1 MDASIASTNISDAPA
16 EPDLHPQVRIGQY
29 SDSGQK
35 LHNQDALAMQ
45 IPEGPLLRTKGIV
58 AALADGLSSAGAARE
73 AAESCVLGF
82 ISDYYATPALWS
94 VPRSAQRV
102 LEALNR
108 WLCRQT
114 LAGESHLC
122 TLSLLILRSR
132 TAHLFQVGDS
142 RIWRLRNDRL
152 ECLTRDHS
160 RIIGDNRQV
169 LTRVMGGDTRLDVD
183 YSSTDLQVGDVY
195 LLTTDG
201 IHGFLSRSRM
211 QGILRG
217 SSQPEV
223 AARSLVE
230 AALASGSDDNLSCQ
244 VLHVDGLPDASAD
257 EALRQ
262 RGNLP
267 LPPPLSPGI
276 RLDGFT
282 IIRELYASV
291 RSHLYLVEDDNGKQS
306 VIKTPSV
313 NLEDDRAALERFVME
328 GWVGQRLRN
337 AHLLRSLPL
346 PDNPSCL
353 YQHLEFIDGVTLQQ
367 WLKEHPDAAVEEKLY
382 LADQLLNG
390 IRALHRAD
398 VIHGDLK
405 PDNIM
410 VDTRGLVRI
419 VDFGS
424 CHCRGMEQ
432 HNAEIPLGI
441 RDYTAPE
448 LVNGET
454 PSEQSDLFSAAVI
467 IHEMLTSSLPWQG
480 RYEKSAQRPLPPLQG
495 HNAFVPLW
503 INNVLQIA
511 LQHQPKQRFTD
522 AAEFRDA
529 LRRPVRSRKPT
540 IDNETRQLRIW
551 KGISIVLGVLLLIS
565 VAGGF

>member
-1 MDASIASTNISDAPA
+1 MNASTLSKTPA
-16 EPDLHPQVRIGQY
+16 SEPTEPDLHPQVRIGQY
-29 SDSGQK
+29 SEAGQK

-45 IPEGPLLRTKGIV
+45 IPDGPMLRTKGIV

-114 LAGESHLC
+114 QAGESHLC

-142 RIWRLRNDRL
+142 RIWRLRNDKL

-160 RIIGDNRQV
+160 RLIGENRQV

-183 YSSTDLQVGDVY
+183 YGSHELQVGDTYV
-195 LLTTDG
+195 LTSDG
-201 IHGFLSRSRM
+201 VHGFLSRSRM
-211 QGILRG
+211 QGILRATEK
-217 SSQPEV
+217 PDV
-223 AARSLVE
+223 AAQALAE

-244 VLHVDGLPDASAD
+244 VLHVDALPDASAD
-257 EALRQ
+257 ETLRQ

-267 LPPPLSPGI
+267 LPPPLSPGV

-282 IIRELYASV
+282 VKRELYASV
-291 RSHLYLVEDDNGKQS
+291 RSHLYLVEDANGKQS
-306 VIKTPSV
+306 VLKTPSV
-313 NLEDDRAALERFVME
+313 NLEDDKDALERFVME

-337 AHLLRSLPL
+337 AHLLHTLPL
-346 PDNPSCL
+346 PEHPSCL

-432 HNAEIPLGI
+432 HNAGIPLGT
-441 RDYTAPE
+441 RDYSAPE
-448 LVNGET
+448 LVEGAA
-454 PSEQSDLFSAAVI
+454 PSEQSDLFSAAAI
-467 IHEMLTSSLPWQG
+467 IHEMLTGTLPWHG
-480 RYEKSAQRPLPPLQG
+480 RYEKAVHRPLPPLQG

-511 LQHQPKQRFTD
+511 LQRQPKQRFAD

-529 LRRPVRSRKPT
+529 LRRPVRTNKPVA
-540 IDNETRQLRIW
+540 DNAVRQLRVW
-551 KGISIVLGVLLLIS
+551 KGISITLFVLLLIS
-565 VAGGF
+565 VATR